1 MLPSFL
7 VIGAPK
13 AGTSSLHRYLG
24 QHPDIFMSRVKEPTY
39 FGLDDGCVPTFSG
52 PGDDEQVNAVT
63 VSHRADYEALFAA
76 ASPYAAAGESSTGY
90 LGMPGT
96 AARVA
101 AAIPS
106 ARIVVVLR
114 EPAMRAFS
122 HWVMKRDRGWEEL
135 SFEAALAAEEARL
148 AAGFARCW
156 AYREVGHYDEQLDQ
170 WRAAFPADQLH
181 VSLYDDF
188 VEDPE
193 TLVRSVF
200 GFVGVDPGV
209 DLDLAVHSNGR
220 RSARNEPL
228 RRLVRSEPARR
239 MARATLSRSARQ
251 TLFRRIEAVNRER
264 PDPATIAALR
274 EHYAPGVARLE
285 RWLGRSLDAWR

>member
-1 MLPSFL
+1 
-7 VIGAPK
+7 
-13 AGTSSLHRYLG
+13 
-24 QHPDIFMSRVKEPTY
+24 
-39 FGLDDGCVPTFSG
+39 
-52 PGDDEQVNAVT
+52 
-63 VSHRADYEALFAA
+63 
-76 ASPYAAAGESSTGY
+76 
-90 LGMPGT
+90 
-96 AARVA
+96 
-101 AAIPS
+101 
-106 ARIVVVLR
+106 
-114 EPAMRAFS
+114 
-122 HWVMKRDRGWEEL
+122 
-135 SFEAALAAEEARL
+135 
-148 AAGFARCW
+148 
-156 AYREVGHYDEQLDQ
+156 
-170 WRAAFPADQLH
+170 LH